1 LVPRRAFG
9 GAVLAAILLIGCGG
23 SGEGG
28 THIAYKRPT
37 GPAASTVKV
46 TAGNFYFQPKRLS
59 AQAGVVGI
67 DLSSEGGLHTFVID
81 RLDGFKLE
89 SSGHETTGKVDL
101 QPGNY
106 TFYCDIS
113 GHRAQGMEGTLTIS
127 RSRSAGR

>member
-1 LVPRRAFG
+1 M
-9 GAVLAAILLIGCGG
+9 
-23 SGEGG
+23 
-28 THIAYKRPT
+28 
-37 GPAASTVKV
+37 KV

-67 DLSSEGGLHTFVID
+67 DFSSDSGLHTFVID

-101 QPGNY
+101 QPGKY

-127 RSRSAGR
+127 RSTSAGH